1 MLLLF
6 FFSKVVCYK
15 EIYYVLKSIPFPL
28 LFGDIAVI
36 LNNENA
42 SVHIDAVIDP
52 LSASGQKLSTLLRVL
67 WKMFQPS
74 LRLVLNP
81 IQLRVYSVQLH
92 L

>member
-1 MLLLF
+1 MD
-6 FFSKVVCYK
+6 S
-15 EIYYVLKSIPFPL
+15 
-28 LFGDIAVI
+28 AVI

-74 LRLVLNP
+74 MRLVLNP
-81 IQLRVYSVQLH
+81 IVSLYSVQLH
-92 L
+92 SRTLN